1 VSSKAAAT
9 TAGATT
15 EDSTGGKEA
24 PKWRAAVDFKY
35 IRDNAEAVQANADV
49 RKAQVD
55 VARVVTLYDQWLEV
69 KGSADDLRAARN
81 ASAAKMKGKLEQA
94 QRDVRP
100 LPQFSRHAQAT
111 HAWNFTRPP
120 CSRPEARRQTYD
132 DGRVSWDA
140 SRARRQHRPG

>member
-9 TAGATT
+9 TAEATT
-15 EDSTGGKEA
+15 EDSTGGKEG

-55 VARVVTLYDQWLEV
+55 VARVVALYDQWLEV
-69 KGSADDLRAARN
+69 KSSADDLRAARN

-100 LPQFSRHAQAT
+100 PHGCLCRQAQT
-111 HAWNFTRPP
+111 PMRGP
-120 CSRPEARRQTYD
+120 
-132 DGRVSWDA
+132 
-140 SRARRQHRPG
+140 

>member
-1 VSSKAAAT
+1 MSSKAAAT
-9 TAGATT
+9 TAGETT
-15 EDSTGGKEA
+15 DDITRGKEP

-55 VARVVTLYDQWLEV
+55 VARVVTLYDEWLVV
-69 KGSADDLRAARN
+69 KSSADDLRAARN

-100 LPQFSRHAQAT
+100 PLCFTTSTANPCVGLHLPTLLPAGGSEGDLQR
-111 HAWNFTRPP
+111 
-120 CSRPEARRQTYD
+120 
-132 DGRVSWDA
+132 RVSC
-140 SRARRQHRPG
+140 ARVG